1 MIQTFRQKVSVYGA
15 IAATVPK
22 VYLAYSLWVWVSLIL
37 NTITLTIFVF
47 FWQAVYAN
55 TAMLGGLDLQTTLNY
70 ILLAQIFLPLSS
82 INMIFEMGYN
92 LREGGIAHVLLRPLD
107 FQMNYYVQTLANLAT
122 DLIFQIPIALVATFV
137 FHLQWPTDWRVWI
150 AFIIS
155 AILGRS
161 VLFFF
166 DLMLGCL
173 TFYTTEVWGLG
184 VLVYGMG
191 LFFSGSLIPLAML
204 PEPLSALVYSLPFAQ
219 ALYVPLS
226 ILSGIEPL
234 SAAPRLWL
242 IQLIWLI
249 SLLIISRRV
258 FRLAVRKVTVQG
270 G

>member
-1 MIQTFRQKVSVYGA
+1 MITILRQKVTIYGA
-15 IAATVPK
+15 IAAAVPK

-37 NTITLTIFVF
+37 NTISLTIFVF
-47 FWQAVYAN
+47 FWRAVYTN
-55 TAMLGGLDLQTTLNY
+55 TGSIGGLDLQTTLNY
-70 ILLAQIFLPLSS
+70 ILMAQVFLPLSNT
-82 INMIFEMGYN
+82 NMIFEMGYN

-107 FQMNYYVQTLANLAT
+107 FQFTYYVQALTNTVT
-122 DLIFQIPIALVATFV
+122 DLILQIPIALVATFV
-137 FHLQWPTDWRVWI
+137 FHLQWPADVRIWI

-155 AILGRS
+155 AFLGRS

-166 DLMLGCL
+166 DFILGCL

-204 PEPLSALVYSLPFAQ
+204 PPGLSQLVYSLPFAQ

-226 ILSGIEPL
+226 ILSGIQPL
-234 SAAPRLWL
+234 SAAPGLWL
-242 IQLIWLI
+242 IQVAWLI
-249 SLLIISRRV
+249 GLLLTSRLV
-258 FRLAVRKVTVQG
+258 FRFAVRKVTVQG